1 MGGAHR
7 SMHRP
12 WRANHPGSIQTVC
25 KHFATPT
32 KTPPREAANVIVSNR
47 KPARSTNEAV
57 KMQKFASWF
66 QKICIVAE
74 NEGPEDR
81 RGFPTFRWD
90 YGSPPARL
98 QAEPPPRCGDAAL
111 RHSEQRSAIPISSI
125 LASNPI
131 VAKRI
136 EA

>member
-1 MGGAHR
+1 KTRAREGG
-7 SMHRP
+7 
-12 WRANHPGSIQTVC
+12 NGS
-25 KHFATPT
+25 
-32 KTPPREAANVIVSNR
+32 VSNPR
-47 KPARSTNEAV
+47 HARSTNEAV
-57 KMQKFASWF
+57 KMQKLASWI
-66 QKICIVAE
+66 QKIWTVAE
-74 NEGPEDR
+74 NEGSEDR
-81 RGFPTFRWD
+81 RGFPPFRWD

-98 QAEPPPRCGDAAL
+98 QAGPPPRCGDAGL